1 MAKLL
6 SLGVERELAGTT
18 LAPVLTRL
26 AQHPGQCGVCREP
39 HETLHDFVRSEAAGV
54 PPLPGEDSPPSG

>member
-1 MAKLL
+1 
-6 SLGVERELAGTT
+6 VERELAGTT

-26 AQHPGQCGVCREP
+26 AQHVGQCGVCREP
-39 HETLHDFVRSEAAGV
+39 HQTLRDFVRSEAAGV